1 MTTRVPSSMH
11 DVLRTDKQPHD
22 GTKEL
27 CTNGGTR
34 AVVSAAEIAWL
45 VAHLRAAVAAS
56 PTAWTGSGMTLLQLT
71 ALHVISAQAP
81 VTLTAV
87 ATALGTEPPAT
98 SAMVDR
104 LIRTGLVSRAP
115 DPHDRRRVQLTITDH
130 AKTMIGDIDLRRA
143 AATSSMCS
151 GAPYDGPPAS
161 QHHQRG
167 HHTEVCRQARTLLV
181 HLPPRPIPHLSR
193 TQRRPSASVLPGV
206 RCFSDGDQWH
216 RRRT

>member
-87 ATALGTEPPAT
+87 AKALGTEPPAT

-130 AKTMIGDIDLRRA
+130 AKTMIGDIDLSTASRLQAALNDLGPQGRR
-143 AATSSMCS
+143 
-151 GAPYDGPPAS
+151 
-161 QHHQRG
+161 H
-167 HHTEVCRQARTLLV
+167 LV
-181 HLPPRPIPHLSR
+181 DVLRDTVRRSAGQL
-193 TQRRPSASVLPGV
+193 TKRRPSRNAGAPSAGPDP
-206 RCFSDGDQWH
+206 R
-216 RRRT
+216 